1 MPGTHTRRR
10 TTDAGAVAVEAA
22 LAMTFILMPLLLGM
36 LQLGDYFWDAQRV
49 DAVTPGVPT
58 GGVAGEFTCGELKD
72 AVAASVVATIE
83 GLDLDLD
90 PVEVD
95 DVAVSVVEVL
105 PDVGATVQI
114 HIELDT
120 RGGLASLIPLPS
132 GGSLVTD
139 FTQRLNDVA
148 VTTAGCH

>member
-58 GGVAGEFTCGELKD
+58 GGVAGEFTCDELKD
-72 AVAASVVATIE
+72 AVAASVVSTIE

-139 FTQRLNDVA
+139 FTQRLNDVV